1 VNDFDRS
8 PSLAFFV
15 ATLAD
20 LVMSRALGSHLGD
33 ISVDL
38 RVTLSSFQVH
48 AALLSQLFVS

>member
-1 VNDFDRS
+1 MNDFDRS

-48 AALLSQLFVS
+48 AALLSQLLVS